1 MKQSKQLHILPF
13 VTLGACALGAGLR
26 FWLYST
32 GVDEKGLLVAS
43 HPANVFIFV
52 LCALAIGWIAWS
64 VRGLGNLHSYSQLF
78 PRSIVAAIG
87 NLAAAAG
94 ILTVHSNAVF
104 LETDLIIT
112 LSWVAGI
119 LSAVSLVYLGWCR
132 FRQCRPSFLLHC
144 IITVYFMLHLVAQ
157 YRLWSAEPQLQNYC
171 FELLASV
178 LLMLTFYHRAGLDTK
193 YQNRRAYVFFSQ
205 AALLCCCLSL
215 NGRNWI
221 FYLCMA
227 VWTATN
233 LCSLKGTRQSTPS
246 PKKRGML
253 LPESVLLCIR
263 TLEQAGFSAYAVGG
277 CVRDDILGITPHDY
291 DLCTNATPEQICQV
305 FSDYPLVHSGEKH
318 GTVGVVLNSGV
329 FEITTFRT
337 EGGYADSRHPDW
349 VKFVPTVQQD
359 LSRRDFTV
367 NAMAYAPGK
376 GLVDPWGGQ
385 KDLRERI
392 LRTVG
397 DPTARFTEDPL
408 RILRGIRFAVRYGL
422 TPEPETEKAM
432 QTLAPELDK
441 LARER
446 VMDELCKLLPR
457 VQADDLL
464 RYSSILVYAIPEL
477 KPTIGFQQHSPHHQH
492 DVFTHTAHVVAAV
505 PKALPLRWAALLH
518 DIGKPSTFT
527 TDEKGHGHF
536 YAHAKV
542 SAEMA
547 DEILLRLRAP
557 NALRQQV
564 VFLVEQHMTP
574 LVPDKK
580 LLRRRL
586 GQYGPEATRWL
597 LELQKADFKSTGV
610 RSEKSDFDQVEALLE
625 QLLKEGGCLTA
636 RDLAINGRDILALDA
651 TPGPKIG
658 ACMTYLLSQVQDEVI
673 PNTRD
678 ALLEAARDF
687 LETHQ

>member
-1 MKQSKQLHILPF
+1 MKQSKQLHILPY
-13 VTLGACALGAGLR
+13 VTLGACAAGAGLR
-26 FWLYST
+26 FWLYGT
-32 GVDEKGLLVAS
+32 GVDEKGLLVVS
-43 HPANVFIFV
+43 HPANALTFI

-64 VRGLGNLHSYSQLF
+64 VRSLGNLPSYSQLF
-78 PRSIVAAIG
+78 PRSLLAAIG
-87 NLAAAAG
+87 NVAAAAG
-94 ILTVHSNAVF
+94 ILTVRSSAVF
-104 LETDLIIT
+104 LETDMIIT
-112 LSWVAGI
+112 LSRVVGV

-132 FRQCRPSFLLHC
+132 FRQLRPSFLLHC
-144 IITVYFMLHLVAQ
+144 IVTVYFMLHMVAQ

-171 FELLASV
+171 FALLASV

-193 YQNRRAYVFFSQ
+193 YQSRRAYVFFNQ

-221 FYLCMA
+221 FYLSMA
-227 VWTATN
+227 IWTATN
-233 LCSLKGTRQSTPS
+233 LCSLKSTRSSS
-246 PKKRGML
+246 PAHKQRGMV

-263 TLEQAGFSAYAVGG
+263 TLEEAGFSAYAVGG
-277 CVRDDILGITPHDY
+277 CVRDDILGLTPHDY

-305 FSDYPLVHSGEKH
+305 FSAYPQVRSGEKH
-318 GTVGVVLNSGV
+318 GTIGVILNSGV

-376 GLVDPWGGQ
+376 GLVDPWGGS
-385 KDLRERI
+385 KDLNDRI

-408 RILRGIRFAVRYGL
+408 RILRGIRFAVRYSL
-422 TPEPETEKAM
+422 TPEPETLKAM
-432 QTLAPELDK
+432 QTLAPLLDK

-446 VMDELCKLLPR
+446 VFDELCKLLPR

-464 RYSSILVYAIPEL
+464 RYSPILVHAIPEL
-477 KPTIGFQQHSPHHQH
+477 KASIGFQQHNPHHKY

-527 TDEKGHGHF
+527 TDKKGQGHF
-536 YAHAKV
+536 YGHAKV

-547 DEILLRLRAP
+547 NEILLRLRAS
-557 NALRQQV
+557 NTLRQQV
-564 VFLVEQHMTP
+564 VFLIEHHMTL

-580 LLRRRL
+580 LLRRRM
-586 GQYGPEATRWL
+586 GQYGPEAIGWL
-597 LELQKADFKSTGV
+597 LALQKADFEGTGT
-610 RSEKSDFDQVEALLE
+610 RNEKNNFDQVEALLE
-625 QLLKEGGCLTA
+625 ALLKEGTCLTV
-636 RDLAINGRDILALDA
+636 RDLAINGRDILSLNV
-651 TPGPKIG
+651 TPGPQVG
-658 ACMTYLLSQVQDEVI
+658 ACMTHLLAQVQDEII

-678 ALLEAARDF
+678 ALLDAAKAF
-687 LETHQ
+687 LKTH